1 VRSQERAPVRDGSQL
16 YSMAGDLIDEISSG
30 AYSPLAKVAIGMAL
44 LPVEFAKPGTEIVAE
59 VRGRKRQ
66 LDVIELP
73 FVAHRYV

>member
-1 VRSQERAPVRDGSQL
+1 
-16 YSMAGDLIDEISSG
+16 
-30 AYSPLAKVAIGMAL
+30 VAIGIAL